1 MAGRSKQEIHKLRTA
16 LNTKTDESNNL
27 SSNSTF
33 LNQPFLTSIHVSKSC
48 FSSLPFIRIQRI
60 DKNRLVP
67 LMSTENKSQPEKALA
82 LQVKTIGLIVNPVAG
97 MGGAVGLKGTD
108 GKAIVARAM
117 SLGAKPVAPV
127 RAQAFLSELKPVEQD
142 IRLIVGAGSMGEDEA
157 KGSGFV
163 CEVLGARKKE
173 TGAGDTVAIAKKMV
187 DAGVALLVFCGGDGT
202 ARDIQK
208 TVNMN
213 VPVLGVPTGVKM
225 HSAVF
230 ALTPQAAARVVI
242 RFLYEALPLREAEVM
257 DVDEKAFRE
266 GRVSAALYGYVLAP
280 YEPHLI
286 QANKVA
292 SPMTETELRNHA
304 AIGVYIIENMKPDV
318 FYIIGPGT
326 TTRTIG
332 DLLDAKKTLLGVD
345 LFCNK
350 KIVANDVNE
359 KQILEAIEGKP
370 AQIIVTPI
378 GGQGFIFGRG
388 NQQISPKVIYR
399 VGFEN
404 IILVATESKLRRLT
418 ALRVDTGDP
427 NLDAAFRERKIKA
440 VADYKTEYEMQ
451 VE

>member
-1 MAGRSKQEIHKLRTA
+1 
-16 LNTKTDESNNL
+16 
-27 SSNSTF
+27 
-33 LNQPFLTSIHVSKSC
+33 
-48 FSSLPFIRIQRI
+48 
-60 DKNRLVP
+60 VP
-67 LMSTENKSQPEKALA
+67 LMSTENKLSSNRARA

-108 GKAIVARAM
+108 GKAIVKRAR
-117 SLGAKPVAPV
+117 SLGAKPVAPI
-127 RAQAFLSELKPVEQD
+127 RAEAFLAELNPVKSSV
-142 IRLIVGAGSMGEDEA
+142 RLVVGAGSMGEDEA
-157 KGSGFV
+157 KSAGFTYKF
-163 CEVLGARKKE
+163 LGERKKE
-173 TGAGDTVAIAKKMV
+173 TSAEDTVAIAKKMLA
-187 DAGVALLVFCGGDGT
+187 AGVTLLVFCGGDGT

-230 ALTPQAAARVVI
+230 AVNPQAAARVTI
-242 RFLYEALPLREAEVM
+242 RFLYGELPLREAEVM

-266 GRVSAALYGYVLAP
+266 GRLSAELYGYVLAP

-286 QANKVA
+286 QANKLA
-292 SPMTETELRNHA
+292 SPMTESELRNQA
-304 AIGVYIIENMKPDV
+304 AIAVYIIETMKPDV
-318 FYIIGPGT
+318 IYIIGPGT

-350 KIVANDVNE
+350 KIVADDVNE
-359 KQILEAIEGKP
+359 KQILEAINGKP
-370 AQIIVTPI
+370 VQIIVTPI

-388 NQQISPKVIYR
+388 NQQISPKVIRR
-399 VGFEN
+399 VGLDN
-404 IILVATESKLRRLT
+404 IIVVATESKLRGLK

-427 NLDAAFRERKIKA
+427 NLDAAFREHKVKV
-440 VADYKTEYEMQ
+440 VADYKIEYEMQ